1 MVSLF
6 RAPAKAKTRKQS
18 SNSGAHATRMSPR
31 SKRSRRR
38 NSNSRKPE
46 REAATVSATEP
57 GCDPHCTIFN
67 RSQNPNFNESTLNS
81 VNGNSTTVTYQY
93 NYYISG
99 NLHLSQDGSLHPHS
113 SGVAPTPEEN
123 GKKYKQSRHKKHS
136 TY

>member
-46 REAATVSATEP
+46 REAATVSEP

-99 NLHLSQDGSLHPHS
+99 NLHLSQDGSHS

-136 TY
+136 TH